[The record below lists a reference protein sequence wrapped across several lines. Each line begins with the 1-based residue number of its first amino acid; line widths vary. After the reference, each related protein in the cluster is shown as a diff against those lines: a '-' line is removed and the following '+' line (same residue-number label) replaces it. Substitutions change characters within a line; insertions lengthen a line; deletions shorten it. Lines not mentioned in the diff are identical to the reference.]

1 MSATPPIRV
10 TLSALD
16 DATEWLNSEPLTAA
30 ALEGKVVAV
39 QFGTYSCINWIRTLP
54 YVRAWVR
61 AYADDGLVIVGAQTP
76 EFAFEHDIEGVRR
89 SIAQMGLEHPIVL
102 DNDYAIWRSLNN
114 HYWPALYLLD
124 GDGRLRYEH
133 FGEGAYSETEEAF
146 RELVGAEG
154 ERVRVE
160 ATGVEAAADWDT
172 LRSPET
178 YVGYAQAERRARK
191 SAEELSLNEWAL
203 SGTWNDQEEAAELE
217 AAPGSI
223 AYRFQA
229 RDVNLV
235 LTPTARRC
243 RSPCSSTGSRPAM
256 RTASTS
262 TRRAAAR
269 SPSRG
274 STSSSASPARCAS
287 APSRSRSTSPASGRT
302 FSHLASAPERRN
314 PGVLGPLLSA
324 DGHPPWAG
332 VPGPSRRAQ
341 AARSA
346 ARRRAR
352 RQERCPRHPR

>member
-1 MSATPPIRV
+1 MSATPPIHV
-10 TLSALD
+10 SLSALD
-16 DATEWLNSEPLTAA
+16 DATQWLNSEPLTAA

-76 EFAFEHDIEGVRR
+76 EFSFEHDIEGVRR
-89 SIAQMGLEHPIVL
+89 SIAEMGLEHPIVL

-160 ATGVEAAADWDT
+160 ATGVEAAADWDS

-178 YVGYAQAERRARK
+178 YVGYAQAERRARGP
-191 SAEELSLNEWAL
+191 AGELSLNEWAL
-203 SGTWNDQEEAAELE
+203 SGTWKDQEEAAELE
-217 AAPGSI
+217 TAPGSI

-229 RDVNLV
+229 RDLNLV
-235 LTPTARRC
+235 LTPVGSEVPFTVLLDGQPPGDARGLDVDEQGAGTVSEPRLYQLV
-243 RSPCSSTGSRPAM
+243 RQPGAVRE
-256 RTASTS
+256 
-262 TRRAAAR
+262 
-269 SPSRG
+269 
-274 STSSSASPARCAS
+274 
-287 APSRSRSTSPASGRT
+287 RT
-302 FSHLASAPERRN
+302 FEIAFHE
-314 PGVLGPLLSA
+314 PGV
-324 DGHPPWAG
+324 
-332 VPGPSRRAQ
+332 RA
-341 AARSA
+341 
-346 ARRRAR
+346 
-352 RQERCPRHPR
+352 HVFTFG